1 MIARWTAGVVLAVSV
16 FSLAGTPSHAADS
29 QFNKCIGVCTK
40 QEQNCRFGGAYPP
53 KCEGK
58 FRVCADSCARTR
70 RPISFGLIR

>member
-1 MIARWTAGVVLAVSV
+1 MIARWTAGVLTVLV
-16 FSLAGTPSHAADS
+16 FSLAGAPSHAADS